1 MQAGELIKQQL
12 DSLFSNEVYA
22 DVIPERSTADVVCV
36 YQYISSNAVNTL
48 DTGYIKQDACRIQI
62 DVYAK
67 TMAAAMA
74 KVAAVIT
81 AITGQTTLP
90 ALFLGKRTLPEP
102 ETRKFRVS
110 LDFSIWEQ
118 TP

>member
-22 DVIPERSTADVVCV
+22 LVIPEWSTADVVCV

-48 DTGYIKQDACRIQI
+48 DTGYIKQAACRIQI

-67 TMAAAMA
+67 TVAAAMTKA
-74 KVAAVIT
+74 AAVIT
-81 AITGQTTLP
+81 AITEQTTLP
-90 ALFLGKRTLPEP
+90 ALLLGMQPLHEP
-102 ETRKFRVS
+102 TTRKFRVA

>member
-12 DSLFSNEVYA
+12 DSLFSNHVYA
-22 DVIPERSTADVVCV
+22 DAIPEYCQADVVCV

-48 DTGYIKQDACRIQI
+48 DTGYIKQDACRLQI

-67 TMAAAMA
+67 TMATAMTT
-74 KVAAVIT
+74 VAAVIA
-81 AITGQTTLP
+81 AITVQTTLP
-90 ALFLGKRTLPEP
+90 ALFLGKRSIPEP